1 MILPELRG
9 KAVII
14 TGAASGIGL
23 ATAHAFARQQAR
35 LLLADI
41 DEAALA
47 TAKAAVA
54 ATGAEVLAQRVD
66 VSSRDQVAD
75 MVATALSHFGSLY
88 ALVNNAG
95 ITQTGMKYLCDVDEE
110 QFDRLIAINL
120 KGIWLGMKYAIPA
133 IEQSGG
139 GCVVNMSSSAG
150 LVGQAGVSIYA
161 ATKHAVLGMTKAA
174 ALEYGLKGVRI
185 NAVCPGAVDSPIRA
199 HQRSRYS
206 EEEWAARSRAY
217 HPATGRDGT
226 ADEVAGSIL
235 FLCSDAASNIHGTS
249 LAVDGG
255 RTAQ

>member
-35 LLLADI
+35 LLLGDI
-41 DEAALA
+41 DEAALES
-47 TAKAAVA
+47 AKIALA
-54 ATGAEVLAQRVD
+54 ATGADVMTQKVD
-66 VSSRDQVAD
+66 VSKADQVAD
-75 MVATALSHFGSLY
+75 MVTRAVRHFGCLHV
-88 ALVNNAG
+88 LINNAG
-95 ITQTGMKYLCDVDEE
+95 VTQIGMKHLCDVDEE

-133 IEQSGG
+133 IERSGG

-174 ALEYGLKGVRI
+174 ALEYGMNGVRI
-185 NAVCPGAVDSPIRA
+185 NAVCPGAIDSPIRA

-206 EEEWAARSRAY
+206 DEEWAARARAY